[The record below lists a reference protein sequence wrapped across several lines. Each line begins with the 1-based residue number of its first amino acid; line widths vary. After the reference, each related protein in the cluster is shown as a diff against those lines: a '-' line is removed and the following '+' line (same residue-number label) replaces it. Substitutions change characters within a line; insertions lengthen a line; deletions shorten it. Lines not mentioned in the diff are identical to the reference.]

1 MQLFLLYLIFT
12 LSIRLY
18 IFNKKLKI
26 YIHNIVIIVSIK
38 MSNIPVNVALS
49 VLLEPGYTSSRYIP
63 PPPPK
68 PVSDYLNILNRY
80 CEIHEMKEEENGKWL
95 EYLAMEDQQSKV
107 TPSLIS
113 GGGCEQKLQPVPVPR
128 PVPGSVLV
136 PVPGSVPV
144 PRPVPGSVL
153 VPVPGSVL
161 VPVPGSVLVPRPV
174 PALVLQQP
182 NGENFMISKELIKE
196 VQSQL
201 TVGEE
206 NAKFASTFI
215 SKINPALLPQ
225 GKPRKDGKGKDRG
238 RGTITKLLE
247 LIPGVKSIEINNN
260 KCYYL

>member
-1 MQLFLLYLIFT
+1 MQLFLLNLIFT
-12 LSIRLY
+12 LLSIRLY

-26 YIHNIVIIVSIK
+26 YMHNIVIIVSIK

-68 PVSDYLNILNRY
+68 PVSDYLNIFNRD
-80 CEIHEMKEEENGKWL
+80 CEIQEMKKEENGKWL
-95 EYLAMEDQQSKV
+95 EYLAMEDQIV

-113 GGGCEQKLQPVPVPR
+113 GGGCKQKLQ
-128 PVPGSVLV
+128 
-136 PVPGSVPV
+136 PV

-161 VPVPGSVLVPRPV
+161 VPVPGSALVPVPGSVLVPRPV

-182 NGENFMISKELIKE
+182 NGEIFMISNELIKE

-238 RGTITKLLE
+238 RGTITRILKE
-247 LIPGVKSIEINNN
+247 IPGVKFIEIKNN

>member
-1 MQLFLLYLIFT
+1 
-12 LSIRLY
+12 
-18 IFNKKLKI
+18 
-26 YIHNIVIIVSIK
+26 

-68 PVSDYLNILNRY
+68 PVSDYLNIFNRD
-80 CEIHEMKEEENGKWL
+80 CEIQEMKEEEKDKWL
-95 EYLAMEDQQSKV
+95 KYLAMEHHQQSKV

-136 PVPGSVPV
+136 
-144 PRPVPGSVL
+144 PVPGSVL

-182 NGENFMISKELIKE
+182 NGENFMISNELIKE

-215 SKINPALLPQ
+215 SKIKPDLLPQ

-247 LIPGVKSIEINNN
+247 LIPGVKFIEINNN